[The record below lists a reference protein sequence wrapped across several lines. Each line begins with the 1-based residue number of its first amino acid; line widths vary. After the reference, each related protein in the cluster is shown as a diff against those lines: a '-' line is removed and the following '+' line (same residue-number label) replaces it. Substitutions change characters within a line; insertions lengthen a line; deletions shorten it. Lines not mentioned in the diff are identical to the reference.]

1 MISLNPQNC
10 YLYPHLWMGKRR
22 SNLSNVTQ
30 LTGGASY
37 FGAQEG
43 WLQNLDSPPLRYAFY
58 DWRSLFSKSALCDF
72 SSSINKTVVSRLK
85 ALKSWH
91 EGFRLAKRML
101 FLIEK
106 HQKLLTMQRIQKD
119 QLWIYLKIGVS
130 SVWVIP
136 PQGLRS
142 PDCLTAATCPLLLLE
157 RGLPWKPKI
166 CHCASPGVGHGGPS
180 REGAKAST
188 GGITHVW
195 GPPYHLFPLF
205 MWPLPEPAFWFPTSQ
220 LIPPTGSTK
229 ILLSLPL
236 SLTLCHTHT
245 HTLTLIDHTVEGNSV
260 LKKSW
265 GTVVL
270 KTPTMIIN
278 ALSSIIYCYM

>member
-119 QLWIYLKIGVS
+119 QLWIYLKIGEFHLSEWFHPKDSGAQIVWRLPPVPSCCWREAFHGNPRPVTVLPQELGMGAPAERVPKQAQEASPMSEDHPTTSFPYSCGLYQNQHSGSQHPS
-130 SVWVIP
+130 SSHP
-136 PQGLRS
+136 LGPLRS
-142 PDCLTAATCPLLLLE
+142 Y
-157 RGLPWKPKI
+157 
-166 CHCASPGVGHGGPS
+166 S
-180 REGAKAST
+180 
-188 GGITHVW
+188 
-195 GPPYHLFPLF
+195 
-205 MWPLPEPAFWFPTSQ
+205 
-220 LIPPTGSTK
+220 
-229 ILLSLPL
+229 LSLFHSL
-236 SLTLCHTHT
+236 SVTHTHT
-245 HTLTLIDHTVEGNSV
+245 HTHRPH
-260 LKKSW
+260 SW
-265 GTVVL
+265 GQICFKKILRHCCV
-270 KTPTMIIN
+270 KN
-278 ALSSIIYCYM
+278 SHYDY